1 MLRDGEIGRV
11 PGVVVPVV
19 GEVGGGVL
27 GRSGWA
33 FGSLDCISVRFWSL
47 LALSRVV
54 GL

>member
-1 MLRDGEIGRV
+1 MSKGAEMERV

-19 GEVGGGVL
+19 EEVGGEVL

-33 FGSLDCISVRFWSL
+33 FGSLDCISVQFWSL
-47 LALSRVV
+47 LAPSRVV